1 MKAKI
6 KIILVLVTLLFS
18 LTELTAQ
25 TKVKT
30 AKPAKPAKPERFDF
44 DFNFDFE
51 GLRMSEK
58 EEKKALKEMKAQLR
72 EQLAAIK
79 EHNTNTYYE
88 LLTESK
94 YKSMRF
100 PFASKRD
107 QKELERENRIFE
119 FEVASLAL
127 AAKYR
132 KATTSKKPSL
142 KVELR
147 KILNSLFDAKEE
159 ERKNEV
165 KELEKELSE
174 LRKSLSIRKENKN
187 GIVKRRL
194 QDLLDEN
201 DYLEW
206 E

>member
-1 MKAKI
+1 MKTKI
-6 KIILVLVTLLFS
+6 KFIIVLVALIFS

-25 TKVKT
+25 TKVRIE
-30 AKPAKPAKPERFDF
+30 KPVKPAKPERFDF

-51 GLRMSEK
+51 GLKMSQK
-58 EEKKALKEMKAQLR
+58 EEKKALKEMKAHLR
-72 EQLAAIK
+72 EQLATIK

-88 LLTESK
+88 LLTEAK
-94 YKSMRF
+94 YKSIRF
-100 PFASKRD
+100 PFTSKREK
-107 QKELERENRIFE
+107 KELEMESRIFE

-132 KATTSKKPSL
+132 KASTGKRQSL
-142 KVELR
+142 KTEL
-147 KILNSLFDAKEE
+147 KNILNNLFDAKEE
-159 ERKNEV
+159 ERKSEV

-174 LRKSLSIRKENKN
+174 LRKSLSIRKANKN

-194 QDLLDEN
+194 QDLLDED